1 MIETAS
7 VDDSDYIE
15 FSTAEAMV
23 AAGGDPRLQALRK
36 RLQAKKE
43 LLKQLN
49 RMYTSFLGGN
59 AAASEC
65 KLVHQGVNNDRLL
78 EHIIATNIVEIMID
92 RLCQLL

>member
-1 MIETAS
+1 ME
-7 VDDSDYIE
+7 DSDYIE

-65 KLVHQGVNNDRLL
+65 SMTQTAELASSGEEDGEHLQVGGRKL
-78 EHIIATNIVEIMID
+78 
-92 RLCQLL
+92 

>member
-1 MIETAS
+1 M
-7 VDDSDYIE
+7 E

-59 AAASEC
+59 AAAS
-65 KLVHQGVNNDRLL
+65 KLKEEGEGGGGQRERSSGRVWREEGSSG
-78 EHIIATNIVEIMID
+78 
-92 RLCQLL
+92 

>member
-1 MIETAS
+1 VGS
-7 VDDSDYIE
+7 VEESDYVE
-15 FSTAEAMV
+15 YSTAEAMI

-59 AAASEC
+59 AAASQYIC
-65 KLVHQGVNNDRLL
+65 CV
-78 EHIIATNIVEIMID
+78 T
-92 RLCQLL
+92 

>member
-1 MIETAS
+1 MCVAS
-7 VDDSDYIE
+7 TGEESDYVE

-36 RLQAKKE
+36 RLQTKKE
-43 LLKQLN
+43 LLKHLD

-65 KLVHQGVNNDRLL
+65 VCVCVCVRVRVCVHEGRG
-78 EHIIATNIVEIMID
+78 
-92 RLCQLL
+92 

>member
-1 MIETAS
+1 MSLFAVS
-7 VDDSDYIE
+7 DDSDYIE

-59 AAASEC
+59 AAAS
-65 KLVHQGVNNDRLL
+65 KLGGRGRGSNGDQRRARVC
-78 EHIIATNIVEIMID
+78 VEGEGIFYSVF
-92 RLCQLL
+92 LP

>member
-1 MIETAS
+1 M
-7 VDDSDYIE
+7 E

-59 AAASEC
+59 AAASESAC
-65 KLVHQGVNNDRLL
+65 KERGGEGGMQPALGNAGASELACRGSV
-78 EHIIATNIVEIMID
+78 
-92 RLCQLL
+92 

>member
-1 MIETAS
+1 MILGPFEFYIKILYMFHYLYVGSTGE
-7 VDDSDYIE
+7 DSDYVE

-43 LLKQLN
+43 LLKHLD

-59 AAASEC
+59 TAAS
-65 KLVHQGVNNDRLL
+65 KSAV
-78 EHIIATNIVEIMID
+78 
-92 RLCQLL
+92 